1 MAQVNLMTGVC
12 LQDIKLHFWTESLQ
26 VVTALLAPAVTLGV
40 VLGISCAVLLCVYVI
55 KPLIQKKKDDSQS
68 LLKNLDAD
76 VHLYETDSPTREK
89 RQEAQTPM
97 EEVILGEY
105 ESPLNSNITAFALKA
120 KVVYPINQ
128 KFRPLA
134 DGSSNPSLHENS
146 KQAILPNQMMEV
158 SPSSSLGSLSQGD
171 KEDCSS
177 STSMHSAISDDR
189 FHDRTFLKVNSFPEV
204 LTCESFDISLCL
216 HSLHLKSLLL
226 LDKELRQ
233 EKNMMFIQI
242 LKMSI
247 SDILP
252 KKKTGDD
259 LYQKIISKQEMDL
272 EELENQTQSKL
283 SNTEMV
289 GADNSEYSTLEDI
302 ERKEREYSEHIIDN
316 MEAFWKQMEKTYHF
330 LLDQLKSLSA
340 KVGQIMQNIT
350 ERMITAEEL
359 LNASQDL
366 QTLDIQ
372 ERTVSWKYMAKMI
385 NSLKLQIQEE
395 TKCWLTVISR
405 ALESL
410 TIAGKL
416 SVRQKEELLTHL
428 HKAFWEEVEHHN
440 SEFVRRGKDLIKTSL
455 AHREAMIEKMTL
467 AHKEERVCLLGK
479 AQKMT
484 DPDEVLKAYHEVLE
498 KQRLTRYDLKEEA
511 DFKTT
516 EAAVELCQELY
527 SSTIKTFEKL
537 IEETF
542 LQTLLGLTGLSWGE
556 CEDLRQVVQHSGAL
570 DLEKSHRFREK
581 QWMLFQE
588 LLDQEKQLWTE
599 EYALSAIMQKHFL
612 EKHESIIHGVLCH
625 LGGLSE
631 ESRRCILQKHQLMLS
646 SILRRLSL
654 RNIAAATMT
663 QMRMSRKKSLLQEL
677 KEQYILEKSSSQCQD
692 EHQWQLL
699 KAMEA
704 RMLEEERKVKEETQ
718 QTRLEFHQQ
727 FIGEVQ
733 ECIQFLHQHMQQV
746 IGEALLE
753 HARCDMSKSR
763 AKDRD
768 DFKGT
773 LIEAAV
779 ESVYVTSNNVNRL
792 VHSYYQQIGRIMQ
805 DHEERKLQQLKALQ
819 AERMDNYK
827 LQKKTELNDQSP
839 NGNTSSPASDVPS
852 TVHQRM
858 LSQQKKFLA
867 QFDVHQQIRL
877 ASLKQ
882 TAGAMDHLGAQLET
896 EMKEAEQIFITEL
909 AALARVPLAENK
921 PAANKRGQPEKCPR
935 NKKKKL
941 LPRENDDPTL
951 LNDEDPAL
959 RGQISGSFS
968 KLQNQ
973 GESDIGELEKLK
985 KIRKKRNNL

>member
-1 MAQVNLMTGVC
+1 MAQADLLPGTCV
-12 LQDIKLHFWTESLQ
+12 QDIQLQFWTESLQ
-26 VVTALLAPAVTLGV
+26 VVPSLLAPAVTLGV
-40 VLGISCAVLLCVYVI
+40 ALGISCAVLLCVYVI
-55 KPLIQKKKDDSQS
+55 KPLLQKKKDSQS

-76 VHLYETDSPTREK
+76 VHLYETDSPPREK
-89 RQEAQTPM
+89 RKEDQTPT
-97 EEVILGEY
+97 EEGILGEY

-171 KEDCSS
+171 KEDCSC

-233 EKNMMFIQI
+233 EKHMMFIQI
-242 LKMSI
+242 LKMSLT
-247 SDILP
+247 DILP
-252 KKKTGDD
+252 KKKAGDD
-259 LYQKIISKQEMDL
+259 LYQKIISKQEVDL
-272 EELENQTQSKL
+272 EELEKQIQSKL

-289 GADNSEYSTLEDI
+289 GAGSSEYSTLEDI

-316 MEAFWKQMEKTYHF
+316 MEAFWKQMEKTQHF
-330 LLDQLKSLSA
+330 LLDQLKCLSA
-340 KVGQIMQNIT
+340 KAGQIMQNLT

-359 LNASQDL
+359 LSASQDL

-372 ERTVSWKYMAKMI
+372 ERTVGWEYMAKMI

-395 TKCWLTVISR
+395 TKCRLTVISR

-410 TIAGKL
+410 TVVGKL
-416 SVRQKEELLTHL
+416 SVRQKEELLTQL

-440 SEFVRRGKDLIKTSL
+440 SEFVQRGKDLIKASL
-455 AHREAMIEKMTL
+455 ACREAMIEKMTL

-479 AQKMT
+479 TQKVT
-484 DPDEVLKAYHEVLE
+484 NPEEVLKAYHEVLE
-498 KQRLTRYDLKEEA
+498 KQRLTRYDLEEED

-516 EAAVELCQELY
+516 EAVTDLCQELY
-527 SSTIKTFEKL
+527 SSSIQTFEKL
-537 IEETF
+537 MEETF
-542 LQTLLGLTGLSWGE
+542 LHTLLGVTGLSLGE
-556 CEDLRQVVQHSGAL
+556 CEHLKQDVQHSGAL
-570 DLEKSHRFREK
+570 DLEKSDQFREK
-581 QWMLFQE
+581 QWTLFQE
-588 LLDQEKQLWTE
+588 LLDKEKQSLKAGTRKRVCVCPRDR
-599 EYALSAIMQKHFL
+599 ASLGTRVPQGLLILIGTNFFDTLGATVSLARPSASPK
-612 EKHESIIHGVLCH
+612 
-625 LGGLSE
+625 
-631 ESRRCILQKHQLMLS
+631 ESRI
-646 SILRRLSL
+646 
-654 RNIAAATMT
+654 
-663 QMRMSRKKSLLQEL
+663 
-677 KEQYILEKSSSQCQD
+677 
-692 EHQWQLL
+692 
-699 KAMEA
+699 
-704 RMLEEERKVKEETQ
+704 LEEERKVKEETQ

-727 FIGEVQ
+727 FIAEVQ
-733 ECIQFLHQHMQQV
+733 ECIRFLHQHMQQV

-753 HARCDMSKSR
+753 HARCDMAKSR

-792 VHSYYQQIGRIMQ
+792 VHSYYQQIGKIMQ
-805 DHEERKLQQLKALQ
+805 SHEERKLQQLKALQ

-827 LQKKTELNDQSP
+827 LQKQTELSDQSP
-839 NGNTSSPASDVPS
+839 SRNASRPTSDVPS

-858 LSQQKKFLA
+858 LSQQKMFLA

-882 TAGAMDHLGAQLET
+882 TAEAMDHLGAQLET
-896 EMKEAEQIFITEL
+896 QMKEAEQIFITEL
-909 AALARVPLAENK
+909 AALSRVPLTENK
-921 PAANKRGQPEKCPR
+921 PAANKRGQPEKCLR
-935 NKKKKL
+935 NKKKKP
-941 LPRENDDPTL
+941 LPREDDDPS
-951 LNDEDPAL
+951 LNEDDL
-959 RGQISGSFS
+959 TSRGQTSGSFS

-973 GESDIGELEKLK
+973 GESDIGELEKSK
-985 KIRKKRNNL
+985 KIRKKRSNL

>member
-1 MAQVNLMTGVC
+1 MDQASLLPGSC
-12 LQDIKLHFWTESLQ
+12 LQDIQLQFWTESLQ
-26 VVTALLAPAVTLGV
+26 VVPALLAPAVTLGV
-40 VLGISCAVLLCVYVI
+40 ALGLSCAVLLCVFVI
-55 KPLIQKKKDDSQS
+55 KPLLQKKKDDSQS
-68 LLKNLDAD
+68 LLKNLDTD
-76 VHLYETDSPTREK
+76 IHLYETDSPPREK
-89 RQEAQTPM
+89 RKEAQTPL
-97 EEVILGEY
+97 EEGILGEY

-177 STSMHSAISDDR
+177 SSSMHSAMSDDR

-233 EKNMMFIQI
+233 EKHMIFIQI
-242 LKMSI
+242 LKMSLN
-247 SDILP
+247 DILL

-272 EELENQTQSKL
+272 EELEKQIQSKL

-289 GADNSEYSTLEDI
+289 GAGSSEYSTLEDI

-316 MEAFWKQMEKTYHF
+316 MEAFWKQMEKTQHF
-330 LLDQLKSLSA
+330 LLDQLKCLST
-340 KVGQIMQNIT
+340 KVGQIMQNLT
-350 ERMITAEEL
+350 ERMIVAEEL
-359 LNASQDL
+359 LSASQDL

-372 ERTVSWKYMAKMI
+372 ERTVGWEYMAKMI
-385 NSLKLQIQEE
+385 NSLKLQIQDE
-395 TKCWLTVISR
+395 TKCRLTVISQ
-405 ALESL
+405 ALDSL

-416 SVRQKEELLTHL
+416 SVRQKEELLTQL
-428 HKAFWEEVEHHN
+428 HKAFWEEVEHYN
-440 SEFVRRGKDLIKTSL
+440 NEFIQRGKDLIKTSL
-455 AHREAMIEKMTL
+455 AHREEMIEKMTL
-467 AHKEERVCLLGK
+467 SHKEERVCLLGK

-484 DPDEVLKAYHEVLE
+484 DPNEALKAYHEVLE
-498 KQRLTRYDLKEEA
+498 KQRLIRYDIEEEE

-516 EAAVELCQELY
+516 EAVSDLCQELY
-527 SSTIKTFEKL
+527 KNSIQTFEKL
-537 IEETF
+537 SEKTF
-542 LQTLLGLTGLSWGE
+542 LHTLLGVTGLSLEE
-556 CEDLRQVVQHSGAL
+556 CEQLKQDVQHSGAL
-570 DLEKSHRFREK
+570 DLEKSDQFREK
-581 QWMLFQE
+581 QWTLFQE

-599 EYALSAIMQKHFL
+599 EHALSAIMQKHFL
-612 EKHESIIHGVLCH
+612 EKHESIIQGVLCH

-631 ESRRCILQKHQLMLS
+631 ESRKYIIQKHRLMLS
-646 SILRRLSL
+646 STLRRLSL

-699 KAMEA
+699 KAMES
-704 RMLEEERKVKEETQ
+704 RILEEERKIKEESQ

-727 FIGEVQ
+727 FIVEVE

-746 IGEALLE
+746 IGEALIE
-753 HARCDMSKSR
+753 YARCDMAKSR

-792 VHSYYQQIGRIMQ
+792 VHSYYQEIEKIMQ
-805 DHEERKLQQLKALQ
+805 SHEERKLHQLKTLQ

-827 LQKKTELNDQSP
+827 LQKKTELSDQSP
-839 NGNTSSPASDVPS
+839 SRSTSCLTSDVPR

-882 TAGAMDHLGAQLET
+882 TAEAMDHLGAQLES

-909 AALARVPLAENK
+909 AALARVPLMENK
-921 PAANKRGQPEKCPR
+921 PTAIKRGQPEKCLK
-935 NKKKKL
+935 NKKKKPL
-941 LPRENDDPTL
+941 ARDNDDPR
-951 LNDEDPAL
+951 LNEDDL
-959 RGQISGSFS
+959 TSRGQTSGSFS

-973 GESDIGELEKLK
+973 GESDVGELEKSK
-985 KIRKKRNNL
+985 KIKKKRSNL

>member
-1 MAQVNLMTGVC
+1 MAQADLLPGTCV
-12 LQDIKLHFWTESLQ
+12 QDIQLQSWTESLQ
-26 VVTALLAPAVTLGV
+26 VVPALLAPAVTLGV
-40 VLGISCAVLLCVYVI
+40 ALGVSCAVLLCVYVI
-55 KPLIQKKKDDSQS
+55 KPLLQKKKDDSQS

-76 VHLYETDSPTREK
+76 VHLYENDSSPKEK
-89 RQEAQTPM
+89 RKGDQTPM
-97 EEVILGEY
+97 EEGILGEY
-105 ESPLNSNITAFALKA
+105 ESPLNSNIAAFALKA

-171 KEDCSS
+171 KEDCSC

-233 EKNMMFIQI
+233 EKHMMFIQI
-242 LKMSI
+242 LKMSLT
-247 SDILP
+247 DILP
-252 KKKTGDD
+252 KKKAGDD
-259 LYQKIISKQEMDL
+259 LYQKIISQQEVDL
-272 EELENQTQSKL
+272 EELERQIQAKL

-289 GADNSEYSTLEDI
+289 GAGSSEYSTLEDI

-316 MEAFWKQMEKTYHF
+316 MEAFWKQMEKTEHF
-330 LLDQLKSLSA
+330 LLDQLKCLSA
-340 KVGQIMQNIT
+340 KAGQIMQNLT

-359 LNASQDL
+359 LSDSQDL

-372 ERTVSWKYMAKMI
+372 ERIVGWEYMAKMI

-395 TKCWLTVISR
+395 TKCRLTVISQ

-416 SVRQKEELLTHL
+416 SVRQKEELLTQL
-428 HKAFWEEVEHHN
+428 HKACWEEVEHYN
-440 SEFVRRGKDLIKTSL
+440 NEFVQRGKNLIKTSL
-455 AHREAMIEKMTL
+455 ARREAMIEKMTM
-467 AHKEERVCLLGK
+467 AHKEERVYLLGK
-479 AQKMT
+479 TQKIT
-484 DPDEVLKAYHEVLE
+484 DPDEVLKAYHKVLE
-498 KQRLTRYDLKEEA
+498 KQRLTRYDLEEED

-516 EAAVELCQELY
+516 EAVTDLCQELY
-527 SSTIKTFEKL
+527 SSSIQTFEKL
-537 IEETF
+537 LEETF
-542 LQTLLGLTGLSWGE
+542 LHTLLEVTGLSLGE
-556 CEDLRQVVQHSGAL
+556 CEHLKQDVQQSGAL
-570 DLEKSHRFREK
+570 DLEKLDRFREK
-581 QWMLFQE
+581 QWTLFQG
-588 LLDQEKQLWTE
+588 LLDQEKELWLE
-599 EYALSAIMQKHFL
+599 EYALSAIMKKHFF
-612 EKHESIIHGVLCH
+612 EKHESIICGVLCH

-631 ESRRCILQKHQLMLS
+631 ESRRYILQKHKLMLS

-677 KEQYILEKSSSQCQD
+677 KEQCILEKSSSQCQD

-699 KAMEA
+699 KAMES
-704 RMLEEERKVKEETQ
+704 RILEEERKVKDETQ

-727 FIGEVQ
+727 FIVEVQ
-733 ECIQFLHQHMQQV
+733 ECVQFLHQHMQQV

-753 HARCDMSKSR
+753 HARCDMAKSQ

-792 VHSYYQQIGRIMQ
+792 VHSYYQQIGKIMQ
-805 DHEERKLQQLKALQ
+805 GHEERKLQQLKALQ
-819 AERMDNYK
+819 TERMNNYK
-827 LQKKTELNDQSP
+827 LQKKAEVSDQSLSRNAP
-839 NGNTSSPASDVPS
+839 NPTSNVPS

-858 LSQQKKFLA
+858 LSQQKKFLV

-882 TAGAMDHLGAQLET
+882 TAEAMDHLGAQLET
-896 EMKEAEQIFITEL
+896 QMKEAEQVFITEL
-909 AALARVPLAENK
+909 AALSRVSLTENK
-921 PAANKRGQPEKCPR
+921 PAANKRGQPEKCLR
-935 NKKKKL
+935 NKKKKP
-941 LPRENDDPTL
+941 LPRENDDPS
-951 LNDEDPAL
+951 LNEDDL
-959 RGQISGSFS
+959 TFKGQTSESFS

-973 GESDIGELEKLK
+973 SESDVGVLEKSK
-985 KIRKKRNNL
+985 KIRKKRSNL

>member
-1 MAQVNLMTGVC
+1 MAQADHLRGTC
-12 LQDIKLHFWTESLQ
+12 LQDIQLQFWTESQQ
-26 VVTALLAPAVTLGV
+26 VVPGLLAPAVILGV
-40 VLGISCAVLLCVYVI
+40 ALGISCAVLLCIYVI
-55 KPLIQKKKDDSQS
+55 KPLLQKKKDDSQS

-76 VHLYETDSPTREK
+76 VHLYETESLPREK
-89 RQEAQTPM
+89 RKEAQTPT
-97 EEVILGEY
+97 EEGILGEY
-105 ESPLNSNITAFALKA
+105 ESPLNSNITAFASKA

-134 DGSSNPSLHENS
+134 DGSSNPSLHENL

-216 HSLHLKSLLL
+216 HSLHLKNLLL
-226 LDKELRQ
+226 LDKDLRQ
-233 EKNMMFIQI
+233 EKYMMFIQI
-242 LKMSI
+242 LKMSLI
-247 SDILP
+247 DILP
-252 KKKTGDD
+252 KKKAGDD
-259 LYQKIISKQEMDL
+259 MYQKIISKQEMDL
-272 EELENQTQSKL
+272 EELEKQIHSKL
-283 SNTEMV
+283 SNTEML
-289 GADNSEYSTLEDI
+289 GAGSSEYYTLEDI

-316 MEAFWKQMEKTYHF
+316 MEAFWKQMEKTQQF
-330 LLDQLKSLSA
+330 LLDQLKCLSA
-340 KVGQIMQNIT
+340 KVGQIMQNLM
-350 ERMITAEEL
+350 ERMIRTEEL
-359 LNASQDL
+359 LSDSQDL

-372 ERTVSWKYMAKMI
+372 ERTIGWEYMAKMI

-395 TKCWLTVISR
+395 TKCRLTVISR

-416 SVRQKEELLTHL
+416 SVRQKEELLTQL
-428 HKAFWEEVEHHN
+428 HKAFWEEVEHFN
-440 SEFVRRGKDLIKTSL
+440 SEFVQRGKELIKTSL
-455 AHREAMIEKMTL
+455 AHREVIIEKMTL
-467 AHKEERVCLLGK
+467 THEEERVHLLGK

-484 DPDEVLKAYHEVLE
+484 GPDEVLKAYHEVLE
-498 KQRLTRYDLKEEA
+498 KQRMTRYDLEEEE

-516 EAAVELCQELY
+516 EAVIKLCQELY
-527 SSTIKTFEKL
+527 SSTIQTFEKF

-542 LQTLLGLTGLSWGE
+542 LHTLLGMTGLSLGE
-556 CEDLRQVVQHSGAL
+556 CEQWRQDVQHSGAL
-570 DLEKSHRFREK
+570 DLEKSDRFREK

-588 LLDQEKQLWTE
+588 LLDQEKQLWAE
-599 EYALSAIMQKHFL
+599 EYALSGIMQKQFL
-612 EKHESIIHGVLCH
+612 EKHENIIRGVLCR

-631 ESRRCILQKHQLMLS
+631 ESRKYILQKHKLMMS

-663 QMRMSRKKSLLQEL
+663 QMRMSRKKCLLQEL

-692 EHQWQLL
+692 EHQWHLL
-699 KAMEA
+699 KAMES
-704 RMLEEERKVKEETQ
+704 RILEEEKKVKEETQ

-727 FIGEVQ
+727 FILEVQ
-733 ECIQFLHQHMQQV
+733 ECVQFLHQHMQRV

-753 HARCDMSKSR
+753 HARCDMAKNR
-763 AKDRD
+763 GKDRD

-792 VHSYYQQIGRIMQ
+792 VHSYYQQIGKIMQ
-805 DHEERKLQQLKALQ
+805 GHEERKLQQLKTLQ

-827 LQKKTELNDQSP
+827 LQKKAELSDQSP
-839 NGNTSSPASDVPS
+839 SRNTSSPASDVPS

-882 TAGAMDHLGAQLET
+882 TAEAMDHLGTQLET
-896 EMKEAEQIFITEL
+896 QMKEAEQIFITEL
-909 AALARVPLAENK
+909 AALARVPLTESK
-921 PAANKRGQPEKCPR
+921 PAANKRGQPEKCLR
-935 NKKKKL
+935 NKRKKL
-941 LPRENDDPTL
+941 LTRENDDPSQ
-951 LNDEDPAL
+951 LNEDDSAP
-959 RGQISGSFS
+959 RGQTSGSFR
-968 KLQNQ
+968 LQNQ
-973 GESDIGELEKLK
+973 GESEVGEQDNSK
-985 KIRKKRNNL
+985 KIRKKRSNL

>member
-1 MAQVNLMTGVC
+1 MAQADLLPGTC
-12 LQDIKLHFWTESLQ
+12 LQDIQLHFWTESLQ
-26 VVTALLAPAVTLGV
+26 LVPALLAPAVTLGV
-40 VLGISCAVLLCVYVI
+40 ALGISCAVLLCVYVI
-55 KPLIQKKKDDSQS
+55 KPLLQKKKDDSQS

-76 VHLYETDSPTREK
+76 VHLYESDSPPRVKKREDLIP
-89 RQEAQTPM
+89 T
-97 EEVILGEY
+97 EEGILGEY
-105 ESPLNSNITAFALKA
+105 ESPLNSNIAAFALKA

-189 FHDRTFLKVNSFPEV
+189 FHDRTFVKVNSFPEV

-233 EKNMMFIQI
+233 EKHMMFIQI
-242 LKMSI
+242 LKMSLT
-247 SDILP
+247 DILS
-252 KKKTGDD
+252 KKKAGDD

-272 EELENQTQSKL
+272 EELEKQIESKL

-289 GADNSEYSTLEDI
+289 GAGSSEYSTLEDI

-316 MEAFWKQMEKTYHF
+316 MEAFWKQMEKTQHF
-330 LLDQLKSLSA
+330 LLDQLKCLSDKA
-340 KVGQIMQNIT
+340 GQIMQNLT

-359 LNASQDL
+359 LSASQDL

-372 ERTVSWKYMAKMI
+372 ERTVGWEYMAKMI
-385 NSLKLQIQEE
+385 SSLKLQIQEE

-416 SVRQKEELLTHL
+416 SVRQKEEMLTQL
-428 HKAFWEEVEHHN
+428 HKAFWEEVERYN
-440 SEFVRRGKDLIKTSL
+440 SEFVQRGKDLIKTSL
-455 AHREAMIEKMTL
+455 SHREAMIEKMTL

-479 AQKMT
+479 AQKIT

-498 KQRLTRYDLKEEA
+498 KQRLTRYDLEEED

-516 EAAVELCQELY
+516 EAVTDLCQELY
-527 SSTIKTFEKL
+527 SSSIQTFEKL

-542 LQTLLGLTGLSWGE
+542 LHTLFGVTGLSLGE
-556 CEDLRQVVQHSGAL
+556 CEHLKQDVQHSGAL
-570 DLEKSHRFREK
+570 DLEKSNRFRKK
-581 QWMLFQE
+581 QWTLFKE

-612 EKHESIIHGVLCH
+612 EKHESIIHGVLCR

-631 ESRRCILQKHQLMLS
+631 ESRRHILQKHQLMLS
-646 SILRRLSL
+646 SVLRRLSL

-699 KAMEA
+699 KAMES
-704 RMLEEERKVKEETQ
+704 RILEEERKVKEETQ

-727 FIGEVQ
+727 FIVEVQ

-753 HARCDMSKSR
+753 HARCDMAKSR

-779 ESVYVTSNNVNRL
+779 ESVYVTSNSVNRL
-792 VHSYYQQIGRIMQ
+792 VHSYYQQIGKIMQ
-805 DHEERKLQQLKALQ
+805 GHEERKLQQLKALQ

-827 LQKKTELNDQSP
+827 LQKKTEVSDQSP
-839 NGNTSSPASDVPS
+839 SRKTSSLASDVHS
-852 TVHQRM
+852 TIHQRM
-858 LSQQKKFLA
+858 LSQQKKFLV

-882 TAGAMDHLGAQLET
+882 TAEAMDHLGAQLET
-896 EMKEAEQIFITEL
+896 QMKEAEQIFITEL
-909 AALARVPLAENK
+909 AALSRVPLTENK
-921 PAANKRGQPEKCPR
+921 SAANKRGQPEKCLR
-935 NKKKKL
+935 NKKKKP
-941 LPRENDDPTL
+941 LPREDDDPG
-951 LNDEDPAL
+951 LNEDDPAS
-959 RGQISGSFS
+959 RVQTSGSFS

-973 GESDIGELEKLK
+973 SESDIGELEKSK
-985 KIRKKRNNL
+985 KIRKKRSNL

>member
-1 MAQVNLMTGVC
+1 MAQADLLPGTCV
-12 LQDIKLHFWTESLQ
+12 QDTLLEFWTESLH
-26 VVTALLAPAVTLGV
+26 VVPALLAPAVTLGMA
-40 VLGISCAVLLCVYVI
+40 LGISSAVLLCVYVI
-55 KPLIQKKKDDSQS
+55 KPLLQKKKDDSQS
-68 LLKNLDAD
+68 LLKNFDAD
-76 VHLYETDSPTREK
+76 VHLYETDSPPREK
-89 RQEAQTPM
+89 RKEDQIPM
-97 EEVILGEY
+97 EEGIFGEY
-105 ESPLNSNITAFALKA
+105 ESSLNSNVAAFALKA

-189 FHDRTFLKVNSFPEV
+189 FHDRAFLKVNSFPEV

-233 EKNMMFIQI
+233 EKYMMFIQI
-242 LKMSI
+242 LKMSLT
-247 SDILP
+247 DILP

-272 EELENQTQSKL
+272 EELEKQIQSKL

-289 GADNSEYSTLEDI
+289 GAGSSEYSTLEDI

-316 MEAFWKQMEKTYHF
+316 MEAFWKQMEKTQHY
-330 LLDQLKSLSA
+330 LLDQLKCLSA
-340 KVGQIMQNIT
+340 KVGQIMQNLA

-359 LNASQDL
+359 LSASQDL

-372 ERTVSWKYMAKMI
+372 ERTVGWEYMAKMI

-395 TKCWLTVISR
+395 TKCRLTVISR

-416 SVRQKEELLTHL
+416 SVRQKEELLTQL
-428 HKAFWEEVEHHN
+428 HKAFWEEVEHYN
-440 SEFVRRGKDLIKTSL
+440 NEFVQRGKDLIKTSL
-455 AHREAMIEKMTL
+455 ARRETMIERMTL
-467 AHKEERVCLLGK
+467 THKEERVCLLGK
-479 AQKMT
+479 IQKMT

-498 KQRLTRYDLKEEA
+498 KQRLTRYDLEEED
-511 DFKTT
+511 DFDTT
-516 EAAVELCQELY
+516 EAVTDLCQELY
-527 SSTIKTFEKL
+527 SSSIQTFEKL
-537 IEETF
+537 TEETF
-542 LQTLLGLTGLSWGE
+542 LHTLLGVTGLSLGE
-556 CEDLRQVVQHSGAL
+556 CEHLKQDVQHNGAL
-570 DLEKSHRFREK
+570 DLEKSDRFREK
-581 QWMLFQE
+581 QWTLFQE
-588 LLDQEKQLWTE
+588 LLDQEKQ
-599 EYALSAIMQKHFL
+599 
-612 EKHESIIHGVLCH
+612 
-625 LGGLSE
+625 
-631 ESRRCILQKHQLMLS
+631 ESR
-646 SILRRLSL
+646 
-654 RNIAAATMT
+654 
-663 QMRMSRKKSLLQEL
+663 
-677 KEQYILEKSSSQCQD
+677 ILEED
-692 EHQWQLL
+692 
-699 KAMEA
+699 
-704 RMLEEERKVKEETQ
+704 RKVKEETQ

-727 FIGEVQ
+727 FIVEVQ
-733 ECIQFLHQHMQQV
+733 ECIHFLHQHMQQV

-753 HARCDMSKSR
+753 HARCDMAKSR

-792 VHSYYQQIGRIMQ
+792 IHSYYQQIEKIMQ
-805 DHEERKLQQLKALQ
+805 GHEERKLQQLKTLQ
-819 AERMDNYK
+819 AERMNNYK
-827 LQKKTELNDQSP
+827 LQKKTEVSDQSP
-839 NGNTSSPASDVPS
+839 SRNASSSASDVPS

-858 LSQQKKFLA
+858 LSQQKKFLV

-882 TAGAMDHLGAQLET
+882 TSEVMDQLGAQLET
-896 EMKEAEQIFITEL
+896 QMKEAEQIFITEL
-909 AALARVPLAENK
+909 AALSRVPLTENK
-921 PAANKRGQPEKCPR
+921 PAANKRGQPEKCLR
-935 NKKKKL
+935 NKKKKP
-941 LPRENDDPTL
+941 LPRENDDPN
-951 LNDEDPAL
+951 LNEDDPIS
-959 RGQISGSFS
+959 RDQISGSLS

-973 GESDIGELEKLK
+973 SESDVGELVKSK
-985 KIRKKRNNL
+985 KIRKKRSNL

>member
-1 MAQVNLMTGVC
+1 MAQADLLPGTCV
-12 LQDIKLHFWTESLQ
+12 QDTLLEFWTESLH
-26 VVTALLAPAVTLGV
+26 VVPALLAPAVTLGMA
-40 VLGISCAVLLCVYVI
+40 LGISSAVLLCVYVI
-55 KPLIQKKKDDSQS
+55 KPLLQKKKDDSQS
-68 LLKNLDAD
+68 LLKNFDAD
-76 VHLYETDSPTREK
+76 VHLYETDSPPREK
-89 RQEAQTPM
+89 RKEDQIPM
-97 EEVILGEY
+97 EEGIFGEY
-105 ESPLNSNITAFALKA
+105 ESSLNSNVAAFALKA

-189 FHDRTFLKVNSFPEV
+189 FHDRAFLKVNSFPEV

-233 EKNMMFIQI
+233 EKYMMFIQI
-242 LKMSI
+242 LKMSLT
-247 SDILP
+247 DILP

-272 EELENQTQSKL
+272 EELEKQIQSKL

-289 GADNSEYSTLEDI
+289 GAGSSEYSTLEDI

-316 MEAFWKQMEKTYHF
+316 MEAFWKQMEKTQHY
-330 LLDQLKSLSA
+330 LLDQLKCLSA
-340 KVGQIMQNIT
+340 KVGQIMQNLA

-359 LNASQDL
+359 LSASQDL

-372 ERTVSWKYMAKMI
+372 ERTVGWEYMAKMI

-395 TKCWLTVISR
+395 TKCRLTVISR

-416 SVRQKEELLTHL
+416 SVRQKEELLTQL
-428 HKAFWEEVEHHN
+428 HKAFWEEVEHYN
-440 SEFVRRGKDLIKTSL
+440 NEFVQRGKDLIKTSL
-455 AHREAMIEKMTL
+455 ARRETMIERMTL
-467 AHKEERVCLLGK
+467 THKEERVCLLGK
-479 AQKMT
+479 IQKMT

-498 KQRLTRYDLKEEA
+498 KQRLTRYDLEEED
-511 DFKTT
+511 DFDTT
-516 EAAVELCQELY
+516 EAVTDLCQELY
-527 SSTIKTFEKL
+527 SSSIQTFEKL
-537 IEETF
+537 TEETF
-542 LQTLLGLTGLSWGE
+542 LHTLLGVTGLSLGE
-556 CEDLRQVVQHSGAL
+556 CEHLKQDVQHNGAL
-570 DLEKSHRFREK
+570 DLEKSDRFREK
-581 QWMLFQE
+581 QWTLFQE

-612 EKHESIIHGVLCH
+612 EKYESIIRGVLCH
-625 LGGLSE
+625 LGGLNE
-631 ESRRCILQKHQLMLS
+631 ESRRHILQKHKLMLS

-699 KAMEA
+699 KAMES
-704 RMLEEERKVKEETQ
+704 RILEEDRKVKEETQ

-727 FIGEVQ
+727 FIVEVQ
-733 ECIQFLHQHMQQV
+733 ECIHFLHQHMQQV

-753 HARCDMSKSR
+753 HARCDMAKSR

-792 VHSYYQQIGRIMQ
+792 IHSYYQQIEKIMQ
-805 DHEERKLQQLKALQ
+805 GHEERKLQQLKTLQ
-819 AERMDNYK
+819 AERMNNYK
-827 LQKKTELNDQSP
+827 LQKKTEVSDQSP
-839 NGNTSSPASDVPS
+839 SRNASSSASDVPS

-858 LSQQKKFLA
+858 LSQQKKFLV

-882 TAGAMDHLGAQLET
+882 TSEVMDQLGAQLET
-896 EMKEAEQIFITEL
+896 QMKEAEQIFITEL
-909 AALARVPLAENK
+909 AALSRVPLTENK
-921 PAANKRGQPEKCPR
+921 PAANKRGQPEKCLR
-935 NKKKKL
+935 NKKKKP
-941 LPRENDDPTL
+941 LPRENDDPN
-951 LNDEDPAL
+951 LNEDDPIS
-959 RGQISGSFS
+959 RDQISGSLS

-973 GESDIGELEKLK
+973 SESDVGELVKSK
-985 KIRKKRNNL
+985 KIRKKRSNL

>member
-1 MAQVNLMTGVC
+1 MAQADLLPGTC
-12 LQDIKLHFWTESLQ
+12 LQDIQLQFRTESLQ
-26 VVTALLAPAVTLGV
+26 VVPSLLAPAVTLGV
-40 VLGISCAVLLCVYVI
+40 ALGISCAVLLCVYVI
-55 KPLIQKKKDDSQS
+55 KPLLQKKKDDSQS

-76 VHLYETDSPTREK
+76 VHLYETDSLPREK
-89 RQEAQTPM
+89 RKEDQTPM
-97 EEVILGEY
+97 EEGILGEY
-105 ESPLNSNITAFALKA
+105 ESPFNSNIAAFALKA

-146 KQAILPNQMMEV
+146 KQTILPNQMMEV

-177 STSMHSAISDDR
+177 STSIHSAISDDR

-204 LTCESFDISLCL
+204 LICESFDISLCL

-233 EKNMMFIQI
+233 EKHMMFIQI
-242 LKMSI
+242 LKMSLT
-247 SDILP
+247 DILP
-252 KKKTGDD
+252 KKKGGDD

-272 EELENQTQSKL
+272 EELEKQIQSKL

-289 GADNSEYSTLEDI
+289 GAGSSEYFTLEDI

-316 MEAFWKQMEKTYHF
+316 MEAFWKQIEKTQHF
-330 LLDQLKSLSA
+330 LLDQLKCLSA
-340 KVGQIMQNIT
+340 KAGQIMQNLT

-359 LNASQDL
+359 LSASQDL

-372 ERTVSWKYMAKMI
+372 ERTVGWEYMAKMI

-395 TKCWLTVISR
+395 TKCQLTVISR

-416 SVRQKEELLTHL
+416 SVRQKEELLTQL
-428 HKAFWEEVEHHN
+428 HKAFWGEVEHYN
-440 SEFVRRGKDLIKTSL
+440 NECVQRGKDLIKASL
-455 AHREAMIEKMTL
+455 ARREARIEKMTL
-467 AHKEERVCLLGK
+467 AHKEERVCLFGK
-479 AQKMT
+479 TQKVA
-484 DPDEVLKAYHEVLE
+484 DPDVVLKAYHEFLE
-498 KQRLTRYDLKEEA
+498 KQRLTRYDLEEED
-511 DFKTT
+511 DFKTA
-516 EAAVELCQELY
+516 EAVTDLCQELY
-527 SSTIKTFEKL
+527 SSSIQTFEKL

-542 LQTLLGLTGLSWGE
+542 LHTLLGVTGLSLGE
-556 CEDLRQVVQHSGAL
+556 CEHLKQDVQRSGAL
-570 DLEKSHRFREK
+570 DLEKSERCREK
-581 QWMLFQE
+581 QWTLFQE

-631 ESRRCILQKHQLMLS
+631 ESRRFISQKHKLILS

-663 QMRMSRKKSLLQEL
+663 QMRVSRKKSLLQEL

-699 KAMEA
+699 KAMES
-704 RMLEEERKVKEETQ
+704 RILEEERKVKEETQ

-727 FIGEVQ
+727 FIVEVQ

-753 HARCDMSKSR
+753 HARCDMAKSR

-779 ESVYVTSNNVNRL
+779 ESVYVTSSNVNRL
-792 VHSYYQQIGRIMQ
+792 VHSYYQQIGKIMQ
-805 DHEERKLQQLKALQ
+805 GHEERKLHQLKALQ

-827 LQKKTELNDQSP
+827 LQKQTELSDQSP
-839 NGNTSSPASDVPS
+839 SRNASRPTSDVPS

-882 TAGAMDHLGAQLET
+882 TAEAMDHLGAQLET
-896 EMKEAEQIFITEL
+896 QMKEAEQIFITEL
-909 AALARVPLAENK
+909 AALSRVPLTENK
-921 PAANKRGQPEKCPR
+921 PAANKRGQPEKCLR
-935 NKKKKL
+935 NKKKKP
-941 LPRENDDPTL
+941 LPLENDDPS
-951 LNDEDPAL
+951 LNEDDPTS
-959 RGQISGSFS
+959 RGQSSGSCS

-973 GESDIGELEKLK
+973 GESDIGELEKAK
-985 KIRKKRNNL
+985 KIRKKRSNL